1 MDLNMLPD
9 YKSAPAGNPPS
20 VLLVE
25 DEALV
30 RALLAEE
37 LRNHGLLVVE
47 AADADEAWAYLQTGG
62 HVDLVF
68 SDVTMPGAMNGF
80 ELVRR
85 VKAQY
90 PQMKTIVTSGYAG
103 PVNIADVGV
112 FLPKPYRLDIA
123 AKITLQ
129 SLGVPP
135 GP

>member
-9 YKSAPAGNPPS
+9 YKSAPARNPPS

-47 AADADEAWAYLQTGG
+47 ASDADEAWAYLQTGG
-62 HVDLVF
+62 RVDLVF
-68 SDVTMPGAMNGF
+68 SDVKMPGMMNGI

-90 PQMKTIVTSGYAG
+90 PQIKTIVTSGYAG
-103 PVNIADVGV
+103 PVDISELGV
-112 FLPKPYRLDIA
+112 FLPKPYRLEVA

-129 SLGVPP
+129 SLDVPP

>member
-1 MDLNMLPD
+1 MPPD
-9 YKSAPAGNPPS
+9 QKSAPALNPPS

-25 DEALV
+25 DEALI

-37 LRNHGLLVVE
+37 LRNHGLSVVE
-47 AADADEAWAYLQTGG
+47 ASDADEAWAYLQTGG

-68 SDVTMPGAMNGF
+68 SDVTMPGLMNGI

-90 PQMKTIVTSGYAG
+90 PQVKTIVTSGYAG
-103 PVNIADVGV
+103 PVNIGDVGV
-112 FLPKPYRLDIA
+112 FLPKPYRLEVA

-129 SLGVPP
+129 SLGVQPKP
-135 GP
+135 

>member
-1 MDLNMLPD
+1 MPPD
-9 YKSAPAGNPPS
+9 QKSAPALNPPS

-25 DEALV
+25 DEALI

-37 LRNHGLLVVE
+37 LRNHGLSVVE
-47 AADADEAWAYLQTGG
+47 ASDADEAWAYLQTGG

-68 SDVTMPGAMNGF
+68 SDVTMPGLMNGI

-90 PQMKTIVTSGYAG
+90 PQVKTIVTSGYAG
-103 PVNIADVGV
+103 PVNISEVGV
-112 FLPKPYRLDIA
+112 FLPKPYRLEVA

-129 SLGVPP
+129 SLGVQPKP
-135 GP
+135 

>member
-1 MDLNMLPD
+1 MLPHQ
-9 YKSAPAGNPPS
+9 KSALAPAPLG

-25 DEALV
+25 DDALI
-30 RALLAEE
+30 RTLLAEE
-37 LRNHGLLVVE
+37 LRSHGLSVVE
-47 AADADEAWAYLQTGG
+47 ASDADEAWAYLQTGG

-68 SDVTMPGAMNGF
+68 SDVTMPGMMNGI

-103 PVNIADVGV
+103 PVNISDVGV
-112 FLPKPYRLDIA
+112 FLLKPYRLDVA

-129 SLGVPP
+129 SLGVQP
-135 GP
+135 

>member
-1 MDLNMLPD
+1 MLPD
-9 YKSAPAGNPPS
+9 QKSAPDRNRPS

-25 DEALV
+25 DEPLV

-37 LRNHGLLVVE
+37 LRNHGLSVVE
-47 AADADEAWAYLQTGG
+47 AADADEAWAYIQMGG

-68 SDVTMPGAMNGF
+68 SDVTMPGMINGI

-90 PQMKTIVTSGYAG
+90 PEVKTIVTSGYAG
-103 PVNIADVGV
+103 PVNVAEVGV
-112 FLPKPYRLDIA
+112 FLPKPYRLDVA

-129 SLGVPP
+129 SLGVQPKP
-135 GP
+135 

>member
-1 MDLNMLPD
+1 MPPHQ
-9 YKSAPAGNPPS
+9 KSALAPYALS

-25 DEALV
+25 DEALI

-47 AADADEAWAYLQTGG
+47 ASDADEAWAYLQAGG

-68 SDVTMPGAMNGF
+68 SDVIMPGMMNGI
-80 ELVRR
+80 ELLRR
-85 VKAQY
+85 VKAHY

-103 PVNIADVGV
+103 PVNVSEVGV
-112 FLPKPYRLDIA
+112 FIPKPYRLEVA

-129 SLGVPP
+129 SLGVQPKP
-135 GP
+135 